1 MGHGETRSEIRE
13 QNRKE
18 REHKI
23 YGVVITSARVCLHR
37 LSNPHSYFYFSFL
50 LTWFISPLHTA
61 RINGSIMT
69 FFGTNITK
77 FATQTLQGIFTDFRF
92 SYYVFSIGSRSLI
105 KPYILTTVA
114 IGTSVT
120 GGDLICQYL
129 ESHKKGPDGK
139 RVTSPSSSMMSWWD
153 RERSRVMCTTA
164 VLVST
169 PWSFTLARVVERL
182 FPGKYKLR
190 SVTVIKLNI
199 LKSFPTYVYFP
210 LSMKEFDF
218 FGV

>member
-1 MGHGETRSEIRE
+1 MVYILLAYYSNKRFYHGFFWYEY
-13 QNRKE
+13 
-18 REHKI
+18 HKI
-23 YGVVITSARVCLHR
+23 CNSNSAK
-37 LSNPHSYFYFSFL
+37 Y
-50 LTWFISPLHTA
+50 
-61 RINGSIMT
+61 
-69 FFGTNITK
+69 
-77 FATQTLQGIFTDFRF
+77 IFTDYRF
-92 SYYVFSIGSRSLI
+92 CIYVCLIGWRSLI

-139 RVTSPSSSMMSWWD
+139 RVVLSSSSMLSWWD

-182 FPGKYKLR
+182 FPGTYKLR
-190 SVTVIKLNI
+190 
-199 LKSFPTYVYFP
+199 
-210 LSMKEFDF
+210 
-218 FGV
+218 

>member
-1 MGHGETRSEIRE
+1 MMG
-13 QNRKE
+13 
-18 REHKI
+18 
-23 YGVVITSARVCLHR
+23 
-37 LSNPHSYFYFSFL
+37 
-50 LTWFISPLHTA
+50 
-61 RINGSIMT
+61 
-69 FFGTNITK
+69 FFGTNTTK
-77 FATQTLQGIFTDFRF
+77 FATQTLQGMFTDYRF
-92 SYYVFSIGSRSLI
+92 CCYVFSIGWRSLI

-139 RVTSPSSSMMSWWD
+139 RAVPSSTSTLSWWD

-182 FPGKYKLR
+182 FPGKHKLR
-190 SVTVIKLNI
+190 
-199 LKSFPTYVYFP
+199 
-210 LSMKEFDF
+210 
-218 FGV
+218 

>member
-1 MGHGETRSEIRE
+1 M
-13 QNRKE
+13 
-18 REHKI
+18 
-23 YGVVITSARVCLHR
+23 AL
-37 LSNPHSYFYFSFL
+37 F
-50 LTWFISPLHTA
+50 A
-61 RINGSIMT
+61 
-69 FFGTNITK
+69 TNITR
-77 FATQTLQGIFTDFRF
+77 FATQTLQGIFTNYRF
-92 SYYVFSIGSRSLI
+92 FYSVFSIGWRSLI

-139 RVTSPSSSMMSWWD
+139 RVVPSSSSMLSWWD

-169 PWSFTLARVVERL
+169 PWSFTLARVIERL

-190 SVTVIKLNI
+190 
-199 LKSFPTYVYFP
+199 
-210 LSMKEFDF
+210 
-218 FGV
+218 